1 MKTYVD
7 SEYAKLN
14 KTPVLLFE
22 MIMVKGKLQPGP
34 LTTMLPFAF

>member
-1 MKTYVD
+1 MKPYVD